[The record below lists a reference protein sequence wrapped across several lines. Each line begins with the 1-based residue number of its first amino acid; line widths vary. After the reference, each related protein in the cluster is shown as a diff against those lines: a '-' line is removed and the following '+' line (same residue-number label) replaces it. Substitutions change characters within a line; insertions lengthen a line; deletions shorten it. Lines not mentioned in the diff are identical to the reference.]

1 MSILSLTY
9 IKRIIKFVLRL
20 IISRKQ
26 LSSTNIATLN
36 TTLYPLG

>member
-9 IKRIIKFVLRL
+9 VKRTIKFVLRL
-20 IISRKQ
+20 VISRKR

-36 TTLYPLG
+36 TVLYLLG

>member
-9 IKRIIKFVLRL
+9 VKRTIKFILRL
-20 IISRKQ
+20 VISRKQ

-36 TTLYPLG
+36 TMLYPLG